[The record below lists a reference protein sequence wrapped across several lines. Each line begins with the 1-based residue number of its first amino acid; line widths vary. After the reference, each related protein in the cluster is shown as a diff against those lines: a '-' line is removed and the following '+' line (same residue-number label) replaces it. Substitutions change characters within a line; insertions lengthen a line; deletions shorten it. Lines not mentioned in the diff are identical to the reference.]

1 MNKYRFKLEKLLDL
15 RKEKEEEAQKE
26 FIEAQLNRDKTSQQ
40 QIESKNK
47 YKFYSTNKPKESVI
61 ERKIRNNYLNAL
73 TLEINRISLKL
84 ENENIEVELK
94 RKEVVERQVERKTVE
109 KLKENGEEVFKKEQE
124 DIEQKSNDEF
134 ALFGHIRKR
143 EGR

>member
-40 QIESKNK
+40 QIDSKNK

-84 ENENIEVELK
+84 ENENVEVELK
-94 RKEVVERQVERKTVE
+94 RKAVVERQVERKTVE

-124 DIEQKSNDEF
+124 DIEQKANDEF

>member
-26 FIEAQLNRDKTSQQ
+26 FIETQLNRDKTSQQ
-40 QIESKNK
+40 QIDSKNK

-84 ENENIEVELK
+84 ENENVEVELK
-94 RKEVVERQVERKTVE
+94 RKAVVERQVERKTVE

-124 DIEQKSNDEF
+124 DIEQKANDEF
-134 ALFGHIRKR
+134 ALFGYIRKR

>member
-40 QIESKNK
+40 QIDSKNK

-84 ENENIEVELK
+84 ENENVEVELK
-94 RKEVVERQVERKTVE
+94 RKAVVERQVERKTVE

-124 DIEQKSNDEF
+124 DIEQKANDEF
-134 ALFGHIRKR
+134 ALFGYIRKR